1 MQISI
6 RYLQFVSFSD
16 MSLEYKI
23 SLVERTMRS
32 IAKPIRLAQVAISYY
47 GITKKIRCL
56 ISVGYCR
63 YHPIVNGLKLYFFN
77 SSFKKI
83 VKEGFLGRVNY
94 DFYI

>member
-63 YHPIVNGLKLYFFN
+63 YQHIFELLIITVFSIDQQLRLFSMEICQVSK
-77 SSFKKI
+77 
-83 VKEGFLGRVNY
+83 
-94 DFYI
+94 